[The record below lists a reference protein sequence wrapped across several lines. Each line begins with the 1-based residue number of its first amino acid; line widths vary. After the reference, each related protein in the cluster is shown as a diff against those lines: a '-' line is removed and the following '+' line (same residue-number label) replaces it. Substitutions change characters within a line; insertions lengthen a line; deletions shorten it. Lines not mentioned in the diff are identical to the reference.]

1 MALPIIDVPTF
12 NVEIPGIK
20 GSIRFRPFLVK
31 ENKILTLASAS
42 ENVEEMYDACCQV
55 ISNCSFGTVD
65 AESLAMFQLQSVF
78 IKLREKSIGNTQE
91 FVLKCG
97 KCEDSLSYN
106 MDLTEFEL
114 VGDPGVQEKKI
125 ELNDSVGIMLKYPS
139 AKVQLTQDEM
149 SDTDILLS
157 SIDYIYNGEEI
168 IKPEEETAEEMIEFI
183 DNLSMSALDE
193 AAQFFQKIPTLI
205 HKINYKC
212 TKCETEN
219 NIVING
225 YDHFFG

>member
-106 MDLTEFEL
+106 MDLTEFKL
-114 VGDPGVQEKKI
+114 AGDPSVQEKKI
-125 ELNDSVGIMLKYPS
+125 ELDDSVGIMLKYPS
-139 AKVQLTQDEM
+139 AKVQLTQDEL
-149 SDTDILLS
+149 SDTDILLN
-157 SIDYIYNGEEI
+157 SIDYIYNGEDI

>member
-12 NVEIPGIK
+12 DVEIPGIK
-20 GSIRFRPFLVK
+20 GSVKFRPFLVK

-42 ENVEEMYDACCQV
+42 ESTSEMYAACCQV
-55 ISNCSFGTVD
+55 ISNCSFGKVD

-78 IKLREKSIGNTQE
+78 IKLREKSIGNIQE
-91 FVLKCG
+91 FTLKCG
-97 KCEDSLSYN
+97 KCEDALSYN
-106 MDLTEFEL
+106 MDLTSFEL
-114 VGDPGVQEKKI
+114 VGDINTTEKKI

-149 SDTDILLS
+149 SDTDILLN
-157 SIDYIYNGEEI
+157 SINYIYNGEEI
-168 IKPEEETAEEMIEFI
+168 IKPEEETVEEMIEFI
-183 DNLSMSALDE
+183 DGLPVSALND
-193 AAQFFQKIPTLI
+193 AAEFFQQIPTLI
-205 HKINYKC
+205 HTIKYTC
-212 TKCETEN
+212 VKCEAKN